1 MQYIISDIHGCYDE
15 YIELL
20 KKINL
25 KDSDELYILGDV
37 VDRGPAPIKVLQD
50 MMMRVNVFPIIG
62 NHDFI
67 ALIMLKKL
75 NVQITEENA
84 ETHLTDEDLKDY
96 MQWLKEGGKTTVEEF
111 LKLDEDEKEDIIE
124 YLEEFSAYHE
134 INMNG
139 KRYVL
144 VHAALNN
151 FEEDKELDEYLLQ
164 DILFSRMDY
173 SKRYFADEDT
183 YIITGHTPTALIRED
198 GEMLVYE
205 KNGHIAIDCGCVFG
219 GRLAAYCL
227 DTGEV
232 HYVEGKK

>member
-1 MQYIISDIHGCYDE
+1 MRYIISDIHGCYDE

-67 ALIMLKKL
+67 ALIMLRKL
-75 NVQITEENA
+75 NVQITEDNA

-111 LKLDEDEKEDIIE
+111 LKLDEDEREDIIE

-151 FEEDKELDEYLLQ
+151 FEEDKELDEYTLQ

-173 SKRYFADEDT
+173 SKRYFADENT
-183 YIITGHTPTALIRED
+183 YIVTGHTPTTLIRED
-198 GEMLVYE
+198 KEFLVYE
-205 KNGHIAIDCGCVFG
+205 KDGHIAVDCGCVFG
-219 GRLAAYCL
+219 GKLAAYCL

-232 HYVEGKK
+232 YYVEADK

>member
-67 ALIMLKKL
+67 ALIMLRKL
-75 NVQITEENA
+75 NVQITEDNA

-124 YLEEFSAYHE
+124 YIEEFSAYHE
-134 INMNG
+134 INVND

-144 VHAALNN
+144 VHASLNN

-164 DILFSRMDY
+164 DILFNRMDY

-232 HYVEGKK
+232 FYVEADK

>member
-1 MQYIISDIHGCYDE
+1 MRYIISDIHGCYDE

-37 VDRGPAPIKVLQD
+37 VDRGPSPIKVLQD

-67 ALIMLKKL
+67 ALIMLRKL
-75 NVQITEENA
+75 NVKITEDNA
-84 ETHLTDEDLKDY
+84 ESYLTDEDLKDY

-134 INMNG
+134 INVNG

-151 FEEDKELDEYLLQ
+151 FEEGKELDEYTLQ

-173 SKRYFADEDT
+173 SKRYFADENT
-183 YIITGHTPTALIRED
+183 YVITGHTPTTLIRED
-198 GEMLVYE
+198 KEYLVYE
-205 KNGHIAIDCGCVFG
+205 ENGHIAIDCGCVFG
-219 GRLAAYCL
+219 GKLAAYCL

-232 HYVEGKK
+232 YYVEADK

>member
-84 ETHLTDEDLKDY
+84 EAHLTEEDLKDY

-111 LKLDEDEKEDIIE
+111 LKLDEEEKEEIIE

-139 KRYVL
+139 KRYIL
-144 VHAALNN
+144 VHASLNN

-164 DILFSRMDY
+164 DILFNRMDY

-232 HYVEGKK
+232 FYVEADK